1 MSEESKPKKTAV
13 RKVAAKA
20 TTAAAPKKRAAKT
33 AAPEVEATP
42 VAEVVVEAPVQQAP
56 TKVAAT
62 GTIAAGRYLP
72 ATGRRKT
79 AVANVRLFAGQGEIV
94 VNKKP
99 FKVYFSNSTLQN
111 EALLAFKLTGL
122 GGQYYFVATVAGGGI
137 QAQAQAVRHGISK
150 ALSTLGD
157 EVKRVLKKNGLLTR
171 DDRKKERKKPG
182 LRRARRA
189 PQWAKR

>member
-20 TTAAAPKKRAAKT
+20 TTAAAPKKRAAKAVT
-33 AAPEVEATP
+33 PAVEATP
-42 VAEVVVEAPVQQAP
+42 VAEVVVEAPVQAP
-56 TKVAAT
+56 AKVEAT

-79 AVANVRLFAGQGEIV
+79 AVANVRLFTGQGEIV

-150 ALSTLGD
+150 ALSTLGE
-157 EVKRVLKKNGLLTR
+157 EVRRVLKKNGLLTR

>member
-1 MSEESKPKKTAV
+1 MIEESKPKKTAV

-20 TTAAAPKKRAAKT
+20 TTATAPKKRAAKT
-33 AAPEVEATP
+33 APEVEATP
-42 VAEVVVEAPVQQAP
+42 VAEVIVEAPVQVP
-56 TKVAAT
+56 TKVAPT
-62 GTIAAGRYLP
+62 ETIAAGRYLP

-79 AVANVRLFAGQGEIV
+79 AVANVRLFTGQGDIV

-150 ALSTLGD
+150 ALSTLGE
-157 EVKRVLKKNGLLTR
+157 EVRRVLKKNGLLTR

>member
-20 TTAAAPKKRAAKT
+20 TTATAPKKRAAK
-33 AAPEVEATP
+33 AASVEVEATP
-42 VAEVVVEAPVQQAP
+42 VAEVMVEAPVETP

-79 AVANVRLFAGQGEIV
+79 AVANVRLFTGQGDIT

-99 FKVYFSNSTLQN
+99 FKVYFSNTTLQN

-150 ALSTLGD
+150 ALSTLG
-157 EVKRVLKKNGLLTR
+157 EEIKRVLKKNGLLTR

>member
-1 MSEESKPKKTAV
+1 MSEELKPKKTAV

-20 TTAAAPKKRAAKT
+20 TTAAAPKKRAAK

-42 VAEVVVEAPVQQAP
+42 VAEVIVEAPVQAP
-56 TKVAAT
+56 AKVEAT

-79 AVANVRLFAGQGEIV
+79 AVANVRLFTGQGEIV

-150 ALSTLGD
+150 ALSTLGE
-157 EVKRVLKKNGLLTR
+157 EVRRVLKKNGLLTR

>member
-1 MSEESKPKKTAV
+1 MSEELKPKKTAV

-20 TTAAAPKKRAAKT
+20 TTATAPKKRAAK
-33 AAPEVEATP
+33 AVAPEVEAAP
-42 VAEVVVEAPVQQAP
+42 VAEVEVEAPVQAP
-56 TKVAAT
+56 TKVAPT

-79 AVANVRLFAGQGEIV
+79 AVANVRLFTGQGDIT

-150 ALSTLGD
+150 ALSTLGE
-157 EVKRVLKKNGLLTR
+157 EVRRVLKKNGLLTR